1 MSGVTRYAAAPD
13 AARSTRDC
21 TDPWFFV
28 LFNADR
34 SLAPCCWHPPVAR
47 LAPGEDL
54 GAALN
59 GAAIKAVRRQ
69 LLTGALSPACA
80 DCPAR
85 GLTDPASLAQRVRAE
100 MAALQATG

>member
-1 MSGVTRYAAAPD
+1 MSAPTRYAAAPD
-13 AARSTRDC
+13 TARSTRDC

-47 LAPGEDL
+47 LAPGESL
-54 GAALN
+54 EAALN
-59 GAAIKAVRRQ
+59 GEAIKAVRRQ
-69 LLTGALSPACA
+69 LLTGALGPHCA

-85 GLTDPASLAQRVRAE
+85 GLTDPTSLARRVQAE
-100 MAALQATG
+100 MAALQRPG

>member
-1 MSGVTRYAAAPD
+1 MSATRYAAAPD

-34 SLAPCCWHPPVAR
+34 TVAPCCWHPPVAR
-47 LAPGEDL
+47 LAPGDSLE
-54 GAALN
+54 AALN
-59 GAAIKAVRRQ
+59 GAAIKAVRRE
-69 LLTGALSPACA
+69 LLTGRLNAACA

-85 GLTDPASLAQRVRAE
+85 GLTDPVSLAKRVQAE
-100 MAALQATG
+100 MAALRG

>member
-1 MSGVTRYAAAPD
+1 MTAATRYAAAPD

-34 SLAPCCWHPPVAR
+34 SLAPCCWHPAVAT
-47 LAPGEDL
+47 LAPGESLD
-54 GAALN
+54 AALD
-59 GAAIKAVRRQ
+59 GAAIREVRRQ
-69 LLTGALSPACA
+69 LLTGALNAHCA

-85 GLTDPASLAQRVRAE
+85 GLTDPASLARRVHAE
-100 MAALQATG
+100 MAALQAG